1 MYIIIFSDA
10 SRSVSD
16 REVFDRIISVDDDDD
31 ESDQSDVGD
40 LGEIS
45 PRRDNNISSKI
56 DSRENVTMRLQEST
70 DDGNGSDATET
81 GSNKTNTKNDGHD
94 NNSKLATD
102 STGESQTPRPK
113 IWSVMDVIGNKEN
126 TGSKGSPQ
134 SSPPAVVCSRQAN
147 GPAFLNAHPT
157 NQSFRGA
164 QFPVGFNGYPFSFS
178 HTTLSYPYTLS
189 ASTAA
194 KAELNMKHV
203 AAIRAS
209 EQAFKEGLVEKA
221 ARMQTGI
228 FSPARELD
236 GMRVSGKV
244 IL

>member
-1 MYIIIFSDA
+1 MFSDA

-45 PRRDNNISSKI
+45 PRRDNNITNKI
-56 DSRENVTMRLQEST
+56 DSRENVTMRLQESKG
-70 DDGNGSDATET
+70 DGNGSDATET
-81 GSNKTNTKNDGHD
+81 GSNNTNTKNDGDD
-94 NNSKLATD
+94 NNSKRATD
-102 STGESQTPRPK
+102 SNGESQTPRPK
-113 IWSVMDVIGNKEN
+113 IWSVMDVLGNKEN
-126 TGSKGSPQ
+126 TSSRNATGSPQ
-134 SSPPAVVCSRQAN
+134 SSPPAVVCSRQVN

-157 NQSFRGA
+157 NQSFRGG